1 MLISSRR
8 CAPIE
13 ENALWSGRFL
23 VHVWSAATI
32 IIFTLNRTSDFHAAP
47 QRHTRRGST
56 MQENM
61 KKALRETQTLR
72 AKNFR
77 PAADPLL
84 GGAGRTAKILSAGDG
99 HYLHLQT
106 EFGEDRC
113 TQFRVIV
120 VTDTARPPQTHTQT
134 GPVTI
139 HCAAMLSAQCKKLKR
154 EKARRVTHHIMRSMR
169 CSHLALTMT
178 LP

>member
-1 MLISSRR
+1 MELTFPRACVICRNINNIYIKSNFRLSRCSTTSHPTWQYNAREYEKSAQRDANTACQKFSPRRRPPSRR
-8 CAPIE
+8 
-13 ENALWSGRFL
+13 R
-23 VHVWSAATI
+23 
-32 IIFTLNRTSDFHAAP
+32 
-47 QRHTRRGST
+47 
-56 MQENM
+56 
-61 KKALRETQTLR
+61 
-72 AKNFR
+72 
-77 PAADPLL
+77 
-84 GGAGRTAKILSAGDG
+84 RTAKILSAGDG

-134 GPVTI
+134 GPITI